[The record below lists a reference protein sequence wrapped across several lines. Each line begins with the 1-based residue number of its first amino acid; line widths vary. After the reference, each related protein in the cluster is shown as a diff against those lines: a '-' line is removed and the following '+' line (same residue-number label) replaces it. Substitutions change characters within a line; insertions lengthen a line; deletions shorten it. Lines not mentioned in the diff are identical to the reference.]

1 MKKLSWITGDY
12 FIDVDL
18 PIINKLSQSV
28 KIKWIIVINHNATID
43 YEAFVRG
50 SLCCGNVDVSF
61 VYLKQRSRSLKILP
75 TYLGIINQAKA
86 FRPDIYYLSFL
97 GMPYALF
104 LYKLMLPLDRCIIPC
119 HNVTTPKGASEERI
133 AKIYTH
139 LWLSTFKNIQV
150 FSKGQ
155 YGKLVGKYKD
165 KNVLYA
171 PLAIKDYGE
180 PTVKECNKAESSVI
194 RFLFFG
200 NIVGYKRLD
209 ILIEAANVLADQGV
223 NFKVR
228 IAGACR
234 DWDMYQQRIR
244 HPEVFE
250 LNIKRIPNEDVA
262 NLFGDSHYFV
272 MPYQDIAQSGAITV
286 AFRYNLPV
294 VCSDIEQFREFVKD
308 GKTGFM
314 FRSGDPSAL
323 AEKMKW
329 LIENHKE
336 VYMSACMEEQRFV
349 DDNFSLDAIVGKY
362 KSYIDNL

>member
-1 MKKLSWITGDY
+1 MNKLSWITGDY

-18 PIINKLSQSV
+18 PVINKLSQSV
-28 KIKWIIVINHNATID
+28 KIKWIIVINHNAAID
-43 YEAFVRG
+43 YEAFVKG
-50 SLCCGNVDVSF
+50 SLCCDNVDVSF

-75 TYLGIINQAKA
+75 TYLRIINQAKA

-97 GMPYALF
+97 GMPYALL

-119 HNVTTPKGASEERI
+119 HNVTTPKGASEEKV

-139 LWLSTFKNIQV
+139 LWLSAFKNIQV

-155 YGKLVGKYKD
+155 YGKLVSKYKD

-171 PLAIKDYGE
+171 PLAIKDYGK
-180 PTVKECNKAESSVI
+180 PTIKECKAESSMI

-209 ILIEAANVLADQGV
+209 ILIEAANILAQQGLK
-223 NFKVR
+223 FKVR
-228 IAGACR
+228 IAGACSN
-234 DWDMYQQRIR
+234 WDKYQILIK

-262 NLFGDSHYFV
+262 DLFANSHYFV

-294 VCSDIEQFREFVKD
+294 ICSDIEPFYEFVKD
-308 GKTGFM
+308 EETGFM
-314 FRSGDPSAL
+314 FKSKDAIAL
-323 AEKMKW
+323 ANKMKW
-329 LIENHKE
+329 IIKKHKSIYHLI
-336 VYMSACMEEQRFV
+336 CEQEQKFV
-349 DDNFSLDAIVGKY
+349 DENFSLDAIVDKY
-362 KSYIDNL
+362 KCYINSI